1 MYIAR
6 FLYSE
11 LFRIGMEDI
20 YKTFDILFLGLEDDE
35 ILDLIEKASDYL
47 TKQL

>member
-1 MYIAR
+1 
-6 FLYSE
+6 
-11 LFRIGMEDI
+11 MEDI